1 MKNYLILLFAFLMV
15 PFIANAQEDDT
26 KKEKKKEKLERAAFE
41 SSYIIDNPTNVVLR
55 KNALE
60 VQMAHRFGVVNNTGG
75 NDLAGF
81 WAPSNIRIALAYGIH
96 ERLTIGYGTTKFDR
110 LQDFNWKLA
119 LLRQT
124 RSNSVPVSIS
134 YYGNFTVD
142 ARKKDAIY
150 NGQSRFTNLQDRY
163 SNFHQLIIAK
173 RFTPNFS
180 AQIAPSVSHYN
191 IVNNT
196 MRNDMVAI
204 AFGGRYK
211 ISPQTSIM
219 IDYSQ
224 PITEFMQDN
233 PHPGISVGIE
243 FSTSA
248 HAFQLF
254 ATNYNGLVSQKNYM
268 FNQNDFFNGDILI
281 GFNITRIYNF

>member
-15 PFIANAQEDDT
+15 PIVANSQEDT

-41 SSYIIDNPTNVVLR
+41 SSYIIDNPTNVVLS

-60 VQMAHRFGVVNNTGG
+60 VQMAHRFGVINNKGG
-75 NDLAGF
+75 NDLVGF

-110 LQDFNWKLA
+110 LQDFNWKVA
-119 LLRQT
+119 ILRQT
-124 RSNSVPVSIS
+124 RSNTMPVSVS

-142 ARKKDAIY
+142 ARKKDATY
-150 NGQSRFTNLQDRY
+150 KGGSRFVNLQDRY

-191 IVNNT
+191 KVDNT

-224 PITEFMQDN
+224 PITEFMKDN
-233 PHPGISVGIE
+233 PHPGISFGFE

-254 ATNYNGLVSQKNYM
+254 ATNYNGLVSQKNNM
-268 FNQNDFFNGDILI
+268 FNQNDIFNGDILI

>member
-1 MKNYLILLFAFLMV
+1 MLPLV
-15 PFIANAQEDDT
+15 ANSQEEET
-26 KKEKKKEKLERAAFE
+26 KKEKEKLERAAFD
-41 SSYIIDNPTNVVLR
+41 SSFIIDNPTNILLS

-60 VQMAHRFGVVNNTGG
+60 VVMSHRFGTVNGG
-75 NDLAGF
+75 TNDLVGF
-81 WAPSNIRIALAYGIH
+81 WAPSNIRIGFAYGIH
-96 ERLTIGYGTTKFDR
+96 ERLTIGYGTTKFNR
-110 LQDFNWKLA
+110 LQDFNWKVA

-124 RSNSVPVSIS
+124 RSNSMPVSVS

-142 ARKKDAIY
+142 ARTKE
-150 NGQSRFTNLQDRY
+150 NFTFLQDRY
-163 SNFHQLIIAK
+163 SYFNQLIIAK
-173 RFTPNFS
+173 RFSPNFS

-191 IVNNT
+191 VVDNT

-204 AFGGRYK
+204 SLGGRYK
-211 ISPQTSIM
+211 ISPQTAITV
-219 IDYSQ
+219 DYSQ

-233 PHPGISVGIE
+233 PHPGVSVGFE

-254 ATNYNGLVSQKNYM
+254 ASNYNGIVSQKNYM

>member
-15 PFIANAQEDDT
+15 PIVANSQEDT

-41 SSYIIDNPTNVVLR
+41 SSYIIDNPTNVVLS

-60 VQMAHRFGVVNNTGG
+60 VQMAHRFGVINNKGG
-75 NDLAGF
+75 NDLVGF

-110 LQDFNWKLA
+110 LQDFNWKVA
-119 LLRQT
+119 ILRQT
-124 RSNSVPVSIS
+124 RSNTMPVSVS

-142 ARKKDAIY
+142 ARKKDATY
-150 NGQSRFTNLQDRY
+150 KGGSRFVNLQDRY

-191 IVNNT
+191 KVDNT

-224 PITEFMQDN
+224 PITEFMKDN
-233 PHPGISVGIE
+233 PHPGISFGFE

-254 ATNYNGLVSQKNYM
+254 ATNYNGLVSQKNNMY
-268 FNQNDFFNGDILI
+268 NQNDIFNGDILI